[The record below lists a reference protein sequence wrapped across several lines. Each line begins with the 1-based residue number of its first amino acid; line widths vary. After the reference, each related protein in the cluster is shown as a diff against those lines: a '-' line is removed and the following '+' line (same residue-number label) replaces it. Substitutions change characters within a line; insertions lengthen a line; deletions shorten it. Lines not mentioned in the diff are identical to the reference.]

1 MDQLISNGKV
11 RRGQLGVTVLKI
23 PSDEASKLGVD
34 EGPGVA
40 VFQVQPSS
48 AAERAGLRKGDVITA
63 LNSTA
68 VKDPN
73 TFRNLVAG
81 TAPGTEVTL
90 TIKRNGKEQQVRATL
105 GELVPQAEQR
115 KG

>member
-1 MDQLISNGKV
+1 LNG
-11 RRGQLGVTVLKI
+11 
-23 PSDEASKLGVD
+23 
-34 EGPGVA
+34 
-40 VFQVQPSS
+40 
-48 AAERAGLRKGDVITA
+48 
-63 LNSTA
+63 TA
-68 VKDPN
+68 VNDPN

-105 GELVPQAEQR
+105 GELVPPAEQ